1 MTALLKKRLKLL
13 ILLSLIL
20 IQVKRRHK
28 NLKSQ
33 LPHFQILY
41 PVIGVIVAVVVS
53 WVVQGQRLI
62 IILIVV
68 TMMLF
73 IMAIM
78 IMLYIMAI
86 MMMLNMMILMM
97 TR

>member
-1 MTALLKKRLKLL
+1 MTALLKKRLKFL
-13 ILLSLIL
+13 ILFSLIL
-20 IQVKRRHK
+20 IQVKSRHK

-78 IMLYIMAI
+78 
-86 MMMLNMMILMM
+86 MMLNMAVMMM

>member
-1 MTALLKKRLKLL
+1 MTALLKKRLKFL

-28 NLKSQ
+28 KVETTSKFSDP
-33 LPHFQILY
+33 LPCDWSDSGRGGEF
-41 PVIGVIVAVVVS
+41 GCS
-53 WVVQGQRLI
+53 GFRLI
-62 IILIVV
+62 IILTVVLV

-78 IMLYIMAI
+78 
-86 MMMLNMMILMM
+86 MMLNMVILMM